1 MFVDTPIPGTSEVEA
16 AKAASSYNYFSSY
29 ALDFRSGGDVPVTE
43 GDNNVDG
50 ASVHD
55 MFLDEDENLGYL
67 EKVYLF
73 ARSKAV
79 FHR

>member
-1 MFVDTPIPGTSEVEA
+1 M
-16 AKAASSYNYFSSY
+16 
-29 ALDFRSGGDVPVTE
+29 TE